1 MFINEYLKAQVLL
14 WVTHK
19 LCLMVFHKISCPRV
33 MQPKFENLRGVK
45 QSKKQL
51 SSGHLAAAVICQAR
65 VIHCR
70 VLLKT
75 EGGGVMSAKTRH
87 CAVAERSGEKL
98 NFAPQN

>member
-1 MFINEYLKAQVLL
+1 MGHTQTMFNG
-14 WVTHK
+14 
-19 LCLMVFHKISCPRV
+19 ISCPRV

-98 NFAPQN
+98 NFAPQNLGTRALVVIWY

>member
-1 MFINEYLKAQVLL
+1 MSTHR
-14 WVTHK
+14 VTN
-19 LCLMVFHKISCPRV
+19 
-33 MQPKFENLRGVK
+33 PKFENLGGVK

-87 CAVAERSGEKL
+87 CAVADCRALRGEIKFCPTEL
-98 NFAPQN
+98 RHESPGRNLVFEGCDSD